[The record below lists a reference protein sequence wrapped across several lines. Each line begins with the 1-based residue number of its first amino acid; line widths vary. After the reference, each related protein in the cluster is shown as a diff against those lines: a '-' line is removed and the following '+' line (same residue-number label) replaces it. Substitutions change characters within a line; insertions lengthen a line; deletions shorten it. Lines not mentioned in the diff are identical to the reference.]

1 MINALIYGES
11 PINMIEKF
19 DNQPPIKALKKDK
32 PLLASII
39 DANLVVST
47 QGTGITDNNL

>member
-1 MINALIYGES
+1 
-11 PINMIEKF
+11 MIEKF

-39 DANLVVST
+39 ADNFEVST
-47 QGTGITDNNL
+47 QYTGITDRNL